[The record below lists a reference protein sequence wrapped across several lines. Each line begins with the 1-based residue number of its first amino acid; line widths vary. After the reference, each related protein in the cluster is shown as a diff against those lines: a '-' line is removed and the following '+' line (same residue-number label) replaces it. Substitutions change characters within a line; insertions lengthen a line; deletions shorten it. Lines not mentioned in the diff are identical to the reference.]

1 MTSNNAFAEE
11 SCASLVVLMMKKS
24 WERVVFS
31 VEETVTSLSA
41 QNGIEKKEERWKE
54 VFFFFLFL
62 YLSAEDVII
71 YNQSQKYILSV
82 EKLIFV
88 FAFSSLNLKF
98 LPLFLKMIS
107 HVHTFYTCYNYW
119 NYPSGFDK
127 TTYIEFA

>member
-1 MTSNNAFAEE
+1 MREPRRSDDEKIMGTCCILGRGNRNEFERAERNRKE
-11 SCASLVVLMMKKS
+11 GGTMEK
-24 WERVVFS
+24 
-31 VEETVTSLSA
+31 
-41 QNGIEKKEERWKE
+41 GI
-54 VFFFFLFL
+54 FFFLF
-62 YLSAEDVII
+62 LSAEDVII

-119 NYPSGFDK
+119 NYLSGFDK